1 MKKRQIFIELTSLL
15 DVILIMLFMVMVRAE
30 GKTVEAIDSAKQNE
44 AALETLSRE
53 YDVLESAYAEKAS
66 EVEALQES
74 LDEANSLLLSRDLVA
89 ENSDILTVFVRED
102 RLIIVR
108 SEGRQNQAITYD
120 WENPVY
126 ACNKLKAAMKAWI
139 DRAED
144 KSLFFVFQYDREQ
157 IYYNEYEMIRNAVQE
172 LKNELKKENRSL
184 NYIEM
189 DVRQD
194 V

>member
-30 GKTVEAIDSAKQNE
+30 GKTTEAMDNAKQNE
-44 AALETLSRE
+44 AALETLSGE
-53 YDVLESAYAEKAS
+53 YAALESAYAEKAS
-66 EVEALQES
+66 EAEGLKEA

-102 RLIIVR
+102 RLIVVR
-108 SEGRQNQAITYD
+108 AEGRQNQAISYD
-120 WENPVY
+120 WEEPAY
-126 ACNKLKAAMKAWI
+126 AYNKLKAALKDWT
-139 DRAED
+139 DRAGD

-157 IYYNEYEMIRNAVQE
+157 IYYNEYEMIRNTVQE
-172 LKNELKKENRSL
+172 LKNDLKKENRSF

-189 DVRQD
+189 DVRPG